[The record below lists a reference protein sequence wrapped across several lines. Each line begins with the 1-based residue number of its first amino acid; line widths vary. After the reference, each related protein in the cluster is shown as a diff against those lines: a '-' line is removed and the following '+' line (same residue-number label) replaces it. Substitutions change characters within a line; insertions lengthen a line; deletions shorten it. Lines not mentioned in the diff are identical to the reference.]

1 MDAAVEAMWLSHVS
15 ALEHGSPGLDAIVR
29 RWAVLHDVEREA
41 RRKEVMAGLDA
52 AKARRDKLEHD
63 FYVEGTLSEDRFKT
77 LAAEQS
83 AAIEALDL
91 EAGELA
97 READL
102 SVFFA
107 DGEALADAW
116 AESTLM
122 DRRMLLGCVL
132 TSLTISPA
140 RFPGDR
146 TPIVDRIVPQ
156 WVG

>member
-1 MDAAVEAMWLSHVS
+1 M
-15 ALEHGSPGLDAIVR
+15 
-29 RWAVLHDVEREA
+29 
-41 RRKEVMAGLDA
+41 
-52 AKARRDKLEHD
+52 
-63 FYVEGTLSEDRFKT
+63 
-77 LAAEQS
+77 
-83 AAIEALDL
+83 IESLDL
-91 EAGELA
+91 EAAELA

-132 TSLTISPA
+132 RSLTVTPA
-140 RFPGDR
+140 RFPGDH
-146 TPIVDRIVPQ
+146 TPILDRILPE